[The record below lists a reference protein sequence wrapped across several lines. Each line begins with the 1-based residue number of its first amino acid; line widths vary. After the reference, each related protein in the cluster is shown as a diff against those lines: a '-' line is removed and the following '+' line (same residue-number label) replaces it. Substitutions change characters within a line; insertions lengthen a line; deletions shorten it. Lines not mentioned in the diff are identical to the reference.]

1 MIIKRTAIGYGA
13 ITITDPWSY
22 EFGIFAD
29 TVHSADLPTHSQL
42 LGPDGSNIQ
51 YETRQAIGF
60 DLSVKRNRSAL

>member
-13 ITITDPWSY
+13 ITINDPWTY

-42 LGPDGSNIQ
+42 LGPDGRNIQ
-51 YETRQAIGF
+51 YEPRQAIGF
-60 DLSVKRNRSAL
+60 DLSIKKHRSAS